1 MNGAGTARR
10 SAAGRKRPL
19 WGRAV
24 VSASL
29 PLAVGLFFA
38 CSSDPPAAS
47 PFPDAG
53 PPAAAPLRGPSVG
66 AAMPSASAPL
76 PKVDFREDDFA
87 ETDHSRDPFRS
98 FAKLFAEQGKMR
110 VRSQRQVL
118 LDHYAVDDLKLIGL
132 VTNTDTPRAM
142 LVDPTGKGWVVTK
155 GQFICRPEIVH
166 AAGPG
171 GVDYE
176 LNWKIERIREGDLV
190 LVREDP
196 AHSDVPAA
204 TRVIPL
210 RTAPEGDNTP

>member
-1 MNGAGTARR
+1 MSLATRHSR
-10 SAAGRKRPL
+10 SAALLLG
-19 WGRAV
+19 V
-24 VSASL
+24 L
-29 PLAVGLFFA
+29 PLALGSVGA
-38 CSSDPPAAS
+38 CSSE
-47 PFPDAG
+47 
-53 PPAAAPLRGPSVG
+53 PPAAAPVADAGAVAAIPLRGPASP
-66 AAMPSASAPL
+66 AAMPSASAVP
-76 PKVDFREDDFA
+76 PKVEFREDDFA
-87 ETDHSRDPFRS
+87 ETEHSRDPFRS
-98 FAKLFAEQGKMR
+98 FAKLFSEQSKMR

-155 GQFICRPEIVH
+155 GQFICRPEVVH

-171 GVDYE
+171 GIDYE

-204 TRVIPL
+204 TRVISL
-210 RTAPEGDNTP
+210 RVPEGESPTP

>member
-1 MNGAGTARR
+1 MSLATRHSR
-10 SAAGRKRPL
+10 SATLLLGVL
-19 WGRAV
+19 
-24 VSASL
+24 L
-29 PLAVGLFFA
+29 LAALGSFGA
-38 CSSDPPAAS
+38 CSSE
-47 PFPDAG
+47 
-53 PPAAAPLRGPSVG
+53 PPAAAPVADAGAVAAVPLRGP
-66 AAMPSASAPL
+66 AAPAVMPSASAVP

-87 ETDHSRDPFRS
+87 ETEHSRDPFRS
-98 FAKLFAEQGKMR
+98 FAKLFSEQSKMR

-155 GQFICRPEIVH
+155 GQFICRPEVVH

-171 GVDYE
+171 GIDYE

-204 TRVIPL
+204 TRVISL
-210 RTAPEGDNTP
+210 RVPEGESLAP

>member
-1 MNGAGTARR
+1 MSLATRHSRGATI
-10 SAAGRKRPL
+10 L
-19 WGRAV
+19 LAV
-24 VSASL
+24 L
-29 PLAVGLFFA
+29 PLALGSSGA
-38 CSSDPPAAS
+38 CSSE
-47 PFPDAG
+47 
-53 PPAAAPLRGPSVG
+53 PPAAAPVADAGAVAPVPLRGP
-66 AAMPSASAPL
+66 AALAVMPSASAAP

-87 ETDHSRDPFRS
+87 ETEHSRDPFRS
-98 FAKLFAEQGKMR
+98 FAKLFSEQSKLR

-155 GQFICRPEIVH
+155 GQFICRPEVVH
-166 AAGPG
+166 ASGPG

-204 TRVIPL
+204 TRVISL
-210 RTAPEGDNTP
+210 RVPEGESLTQ

>member
-1 MNGAGTARR
+1 MKGIDLARR
-10 SAAGRKRPL
+10 SRE
-19 WGRAV
+19 RAFIL
-24 VSASL
+24 ASL
-29 PLAVGLFFA
+29 PLAVGFFWA
-38 CSSDPPAAS
+38 CSSDAPAPS
-47 PFPDAG
+47 PFADAG
-53 PPAAAPLRGPSVG
+53 PPAAAPLRGPSAV
-66 AAMPSASAPL
+66 AVTPSASAAP
-76 PKVDFREDDFA
+76 PKVEFREDDFS

-142 LVDPTGKGWVVTK
+142 LVDPTGRGWVVTK

-166 AAGPG
+166 ATGPG

-204 TRVIPL
+204 TRVISL
-210 RTAPEGDNTP
+210 RTLEGEPTP

>member
-1 MNGAGTARR
+1 MKAAERARLSR
-10 SAAGRKRPL
+10 GRVAL
-19 WGRAV
+19 LV
-24 VSASL
+24 IL
-29 PLAVGLFFA
+29 PLAVGSWAA
-38 CSSDPPAAS
+38 CSSDAPAPS
-47 PFPDAG
+47 PFADAG
-53 PPAAAPLRGPSVG
+53 PPPAAPLRGPAAV
-66 AAMPSASAPL
+66 AAMPSASTAL
-76 PKVDFREDDFA
+76 PKVELREDDFA

-98 FAKLFAEQGKMR
+98 FAKLFAEQGKTR
-110 VRSQRQVL
+110 VKSQRQVL

-155 GQFICRPEIVH
+155 GQFICRPEIIH
-166 AAGPG
+166 ATGPG

-204 TRVIPL
+204 TRVISL
-210 RTAPEGDNTP
+210 RTPEGEPVP

>member
-1 MNGAGTARR
+1 MLGVLLL
-10 SAAGRKRPL
+10 AALGSF
-19 WGRAV
+19 G
-24 VSASL
+24 
-29 PLAVGLFFA
+29 A
-38 CSSDPPAAS
+38 CSSE
-47 PFPDAG
+47 
-53 PPAAAPLRGPSVG
+53 PPAAAPVADAGAVAAVPLRGP
-66 AAMPSASAPL
+66 AAPAVMPSASAVP

-87 ETDHSRDPFRS
+87 ETEHSRDPFRS
-98 FAKLFAEQGKMR
+98 FAKLFSEQSKMR

-155 GQFICRPEIVH
+155 GQFICRPEVVH

-171 GVDYE
+171 GIDYE

-204 TRVIPL
+204 TRVISL
-210 RTAPEGDNTP
+210 RVPEGESLAP

>member
-1 MNGAGTARR
+1 MKLEASARR
-10 SAAGRKRPL
+10 SRR
-19 WGRAV
+19 RALTL
-24 VSASL
+24 ASL
-29 PLAVGLFFA
+29 PLVVGFFWA
-38 CSSDPPAAS
+38 CSDDPPAPS
-47 PFPDAG
+47 PFADAG
-53 PPAAAPLRGPSVG
+53 PPAAAPLRGPS
-66 AAMPSASAPL
+66 AALAMPSASVAL
-76 PKVDFREDDFA
+76 PKVDFREEDFS
-87 ETDHSRDPFRS
+87 ETDRSRDPFRS

-110 VRSQRQVL
+110 VKSQRQVL

-166 AAGPG
+166 ASGPG

-204 TRVIPL
+204 TRVISL
-210 RTAPEGDNTP
+210 RTPEGETRP